1 MKKIKFTLIALV
13 TLSSGLFA
21 FQHDGLDHPIVW
33 KQTGATND
41 IGVYTDIKEGMVR
54 RSIVGKDSKELKR
67 IYGDMDIIGATIS
80 VPTNGGYN
88 YVPVTGA
95 LWKGTLTNIKG
106 IDDANY
112 RSQCT
117 QWDRNNGKCT
127 LDYFN
132 SSYSTFDFSNKPTEL
147 ERNHIDGSKVI
158 YARLYWAGGL
168 SNPWNDH
175 PASNVAG
182 LRNKYLNDISGF
194 KHVRFG
200 TPDGKIHR
208 LIANPEDVYWWGA
221 YAWYNTA
228 YQGGMYFMYQAS
240 VDVTDLV
247 KASLTKDRRTF
258 SAGGIRTSSSL
269 GDNNW
274 MSMYRDG
281 DFKSSRYYL
290 PPHYGGWALLIVYDF
305 GEGQRKKIKP
315 KSVNIYDGLRVLDPS
330 VRTNPGSVSRN
341 LQLKFE
347 GFYTPPSGSVN
358 STLAVMS
365 FGGKYETGSE
375 DIQVWHKN
383 NNRYESVASGQNA
396 SGKQFNSTITKFGSN
411 INSGKTYNNQMD
423 LDVFDISGK
432 IGNAQTDA
440 WINLIAKSEWVSGIL
455 YSERANVGLVAF
467 STDVYIPEVCYV
479 EKLLYSKN
487 NGTTFTEVSTD
498 PSAKTVIAKNNI
510 LRTQLQITNQGNEYA
525 QFVSVSAML
534 DDESAKYK
542 DNSTYVT
549 PHSSSSSFTLGAL
562 QTDNDPAGLQTL
574 LSGNKGINVNIG
586 QGATPAKG
594 GTIKK
599 NENAYIQ
606 YDSTLNKKFKLA
618 SYETKFKNLLLN
630 LEYDGVMNPCQGNKK
645 YHLTIMEPGK
655 YKVVNEKFAK
665 KGDNE
670 NLFTQIA
677 GKEFD
682 VNVAFL
688 SDSLNVGQTPAGP
701 SEKQK
706 VMLDVVTS
714 CDSSGLSV
722 LANSPKPTAE
732 LDETHGVVKI
742 KQLLINNAYSKLF
755 FNISVFNT
763 GTNQWVSECGYSD
776 AFAVRPEKFVAH
788 QNNGTIVSTSET
800 SPIRLVGGAPYT
812 NTGMTA
818 VYGSNII
825 ATGYTQT
832 LQTDTATNDDDKTQI
847 VRFTPILSSTCEANV
862 PNAVVTNLK
871 KINANAIF
879 SQGKGT
885 LSNSGGTNFSYP
897 DIGLAKVYL
906 KDASYTA
913 IDGAQNDCIKNSDT
927 TTKNSDAK
935 VGCDIRGEM
944 FLSFAPQS
952 IAVRNLQI
960 SNFGSGNMTYVS
972 NDSAMSSN
980 AAFNIQALLGNG
992 NVAKLYTRSCYA
1004 QRTSFTMGIDRII
1017 PDYTDNNGETTDT
1030 STANPA
1036 TLARNLASAIREV
1049 IFFDNDA
1056 GSDTRKIAGSAAN
1069 IGSYSVNATAFADTD
1084 ATARVNIRFNF
1095 ARTTNLAK
1103 NPFTVSSNTFTFNN
1117 ISSSNAGILASAPGA
1132 AYVKP
1137 TAVSNTTFYY
1147 GQVYAPTYTGPMSGF
1162 AGNIYYGIYCKGC
1175 NKAVY
1180 PLANTNATMP
1190 QAGDNWVVNAA
1201 HRNNNQGT
1209 HGAFTKAATTTVTV
1223 ANPINNGVERINLS
1237 STSVG
1242 TDIVLMNAPSW
1253 LIFDPSNAAATVN
1266 RFTVNFT
1273 SNDTNW
1279 GGQALAKN
1287 GTDVGAGN
1295 VVGTGGGR
1303 NGRLNNIMDKSSK
1316 RIEW

>member
-1 MKKIKFTLIALV
+1 MSFLRFFAISSLMAAYALAA
-13 TLSSGLFA
+13 THIYTDKNGLRHTI
-21 FQHDGLDHPIVW
+21 QDDINVGGGKQGGLDRKETATFNKLPINTVV
-33 KQTGATND
+33 KGETKEAKV
-41 IGVYTDIKEGMVR
+41 VYGGIEV
-54 RSIVGKDSKELKR
+54 
-67 IYGDMDIIGATIS
+67 IGAS
-80 VPTNGGYN
+80 VIKVKSGGYN
-88 YVPVTGA
+88 FNPYISA
-95 LWKGTLTNIKG
+95 YLTDSSITNVVFENEDSG
-106 IDDANY
+106 YA
-112 RSQCT
+112 T
-117 QWDRNNGKCT
+117 
-127 LDYFN
+127 N
-132 SSYSTFDFSNKPTEL
+132 SAKATFDFSDIKDKKGVSIANEITGDK
-147 ERNHIDGSKVI
+147 II
-158 YARLYWAGGL
+158 FARLFWGGRIMAYGSPKSTRDGYFNEIKDFNKIIFKTPKGIHNLTASEANTYWLG
-168 SNPWNDH
+168 SYNPSG
-175 PASNVAG
+175 PAS
-182 LRNKYLNDISGF
+182 SF
-194 KHVRFG
+194 
-200 TPDGKIHR
+200 
-208 LIANPEDVYWWGA
+208 
-221 YAWYNTA
+221 
-228 YQGGMYFMYQAS
+228 QYQAS
-240 VDVTDLV
+240 IDVTQLV
-247 KASLTKDRRTF
+247 KDSLGTTPAGRTF
-258 SAGGIRTSSSL
+258 SAGDIKTDIGSPDTIF
-269 GDNNW
+269 NV
-274 MSMYRDG
+274 YVDG
-281 DFKSSRYYL
+281 RFRGVRV
-290 PPHYGGWALLIVYDF
+290 PRYGGWALVIVYDF
-305 GEGQRKKIKP
+305 GPANAQRIKP
-315 KSVNIYDGLRVLDPS
+315 KGVSVYEGIRVLTPLNTS
-330 VRTNPGSVSRN
+330 LGMARSLLN
-341 LQLKFE
+341 KFE
-347 GFYTPPSGSVN
+347 GFFTPVKGVVGASFTS
-358 STLAVMS
+358 LS
-365 FGGKYETGSE
+365 FGAAKEIRAEKIEIRE
-375 DIQVWHKN
+375 DSSKTFYSIHDATLNKA
-383 NNRYESVASGQNA
+383 EE
-396 SGKQFNSTITKFGSN
+396 QFNSTISRY
-411 INSGKTYNNQMD
+411 GKHLNPNKKYNASMD
-423 LDVFDISGK
+423 LDTYDITGK
-432 IGNAQTDA
+432 LRNGQSKAEVQLTAQ
-440 WINLIAKSEWVSGIL
+440 IVSTSRGPQGD
-455 YSERANVGLVAF
+455 EATVGMVAF
-467 STDVYIPEVCYV
+467 SADAYVPEVCYV
-479 EKLLYSKN
+479 EKLFYSKN
-487 NGTTFTEVSTD
+487 NGATFTEVSTD

-510 LRTQLQITNQGNEYA
+510 LRTQLQITNQGNEDA
-525 QFVSVSAML
+525 QFVSVSATL

-562 QTDNDPAGLQTL
+562 QTDSDPAGLQTL

-645 YHLTIMEPGK
+645 YYLTIMEPGK

-688 SDSLNVGQTPAGP
+688 SDSLNAGQTPTGP

-706 VMLDVVTS
+706 VKLDVVTS

-722 LANSPKPTAE
+722 LASPKPTVE
-732 LDETHGVVKI
+732 LEETRGVVKVE
-742 KQLLINNAYSKLF
+742 KLLINNAYSKLF

-763 GTNQWVSECGYSD
+763 DTNQWVSECGYSD

-862 PNAVVTNLK
+862 PNTVVTNLK
-871 KINANAIF
+871 NINANAVF

-897 DIGLAKVYL
+897 DIGLVKVYL

-952 IAVRNLQI
+952 IAVRDLQI
-960 SNFGSGNMTYVS
+960 SNFGGNMTYVS
-972 NDSAMSSN
+972 NDRAMSSN
-980 AAFNIQALLGNG
+980 ATFNIQALLGNG
-992 NVAKLYTRSCYA
+992 NIANLYTRSCYA
-1004 QRTSFTMGIDRII
+1004 QRTSFTMGIDQII
-1017 PDYTDNNGETTDT
+1017 PDYTDNNGETTDASIADAT
-1030 STANPA
+1030 

-1056 GSDTRKIAGSAAN
+1056 GSDTRKIAGSATN
-1069 IGSYSVNATAFADTD
+1069 VGSYSVNATAFDDTD

-1117 ISSSNAGILASAPGA
+1117 ISSSNASILASAPGA
-1132 AYVKP
+1132 AYVRP
-1137 TAVSNTTFYY
+1137 AAVSNATFYY
-1147 GQVYAPTYTGPMSGF
+1147 GRVYAPTYTGPQTGF
-1162 AGNIYYGIYCKGC
+1162 NENLYYGIYCNAC
-1175 NKAVY
+1175 NNAIY
-1180 PLANTNATMP
+1180 TLAAGTQLP
-1190 QAGDNWVVNAA
+1190 QASNWFVNTA
-1201 HRNNNQGT
+1201 HTDLAQGT
-1209 HGAFTKAATTTVTV
+1209 SGALAGAATTTIAPATPVP
-1223 ANPINNGVERINLS
+1223 ANGIGNMRLS
-1237 STSVG
+1237 STVVG
-1242 TDIVLMNAPSW
+1242 TDVITMPASSW
-1253 LIFDPSNAAATVN
+1253 LIFDPINALAAVN

-1273 SNDTNW
+1273 SNNVNW
-1279 GGQALAKN
+1279 GGQSLDNKGA
-1287 GTDVGAGN
+1287 DVGVGN
-1295 VVGTGGGR
+1295 VVGTQGG
-1303 NGRLNNIMDKSSK
+1303 GRLNNIINKPSK

>member
-1 MKKIKFTLIALV
+1 MSLLRFFTIFSLIAAY
-13 TLSSGLFA
+13 TLA
-21 FQHDGLDHPIVW
+21 
-33 KQTGATND
+33 ATH
-41 IGVYTDIKEGMVR
+41 IYTDKNGLRHKIQDDINVGGGKQGGVDRNETTTFNKLPINTVVKGETKEAKV
-54 RSIVGKDSKELKR
+54 V
-67 IYGDMDIIGATIS
+67 YGGIEVIGAS
-80 VPTNGGYN
+80 VVKVKNGGYDFN
-88 YVPVTGA
+88 PIIS
-95 LWKGTLTNIKG
+95 GTLTDSSITNVVFENEDSG
-106 IDDANY
+106 YA
-112 RSQCT
+112 T
-117 QWDRNNGKCT
+117 
-127 LDYFN
+127 N
-132 SSYSTFDFSNKPTEL
+132 SARATFDFSDIKDKKGVSIANEITG
-147 ERNHIDGSKVI
+147 DKVI
-158 YARLYWAGGL
+158 FARLFWGGRIMAYGSPKSTRDGYFNEIKDFNKIRFKTPKGIYNLTASEANTYWLGSYNPAG
-168 SNPWNDH
+168 
-175 PASNVAG
+175 PAS
-182 LRNKYLNDISGF
+182 SF
-194 KHVRFG
+194 
-200 TPDGKIHR
+200 
-208 LIANPEDVYWWGA
+208 
-221 YAWYNTA
+221 
-228 YQGGMYFMYQAS
+228 QYQAS
-240 VDVTDLV
+240 VDVTQLV
-247 KASLTKDRRTF
+247 KDSLGTTPAGRTF
-258 SAGGIRTSSSL
+258 SAGDIKTDIGNPATTF
-269 GDNNW
+269 NV
-274 MSMYRDG
+274 YVDG
-281 DFKSSRYYL
+281 RFRGVRV
-290 PPHYGGWALLIVYDF
+290 PRYGGWALVIVYDF
-305 GEGQRKKIKP
+305 GPANAQRIKP
-315 KSVNIYDGLRVLDPS
+315 KGVSVYEGIRVLTPLNTS
-330 VRTNPGSVSRN
+330 LGMARSLLN
-341 LQLKFE
+341 KFE
-347 GFYTPPSGSVN
+347 GFFTPMQGVVGASFTS
-358 STLAVMS
+358 LS
-365 FGGKYETGSE
+365 FGAAKEIRAEKIEIREDGSKPFQSIHDATLNKE
-375 DIQVWHKN
+375 
-383 NNRYESVASGQNA
+383 EE
-396 SGKQFNSTITKFGSN
+396 QFNSTISRY
-411 INSGKTYNNQMD
+411 GKHLNPNKKYNASMD
-423 LDVFDISGK
+423 LDTYDITGK
-432 IGNAQTDA
+432 LRNGQSKAEVQLTAQ
-440 WINLIAKSEWVSGIL
+440 IVSTSRGPQGD
-455 YSERANVGLVAF
+455 EATVGMVAF
-467 STDVYIPEVCYV
+467 STDAYVPEVCYV
-479 EKLLYSKN
+479 EELFYSKN
-487 NGTTFTEVSTD
+487 NGATFTEVSTN
-498 PSAKTVIAKNNI
+498 PSAKTAIAKNNI
-510 LRTQLQITNQGNEYA
+510 LRTQLRVTNQGNEDA
-525 QFVSVSAML
+525 QFVSVSAVL
-534 DDESAKYK
+534 DAESAKYK

-562 QTDNDPAGLQTL
+562 QTDNNPTGLQTL
-574 LSGNKGINVNIG
+574 LPSNDGINVNIG

-618 SYETKFKNLLLN
+618 SYETKFENKLLK
-630 LEYDGVMNPCQGNKK
+630 LEYDGVMSPCQGNKK
-645 YHLTIMEPGK
+645 YYLTIMEPGK

-682 VNVAFL
+682 VKVAFL
-688 SDSLNVGQTPAGP
+688 SDDLNAGQTPTGP

-706 VMLDVVTS
+706 VKLDVVTS
-714 CDSSGLSV
+714 CNPLGPSV
-722 LANSPKPTAE
+722 LANSPEPTVE
-732 LDETHGVVKI
+732 LDQTKGVVKVE
-742 KQLLINNAYSKLF
+742 KLLIKNAYSKLF

-763 GTNQWVSECGYSD
+763 DTNQWVSECGYSD

-818 VYGSNII
+818 VYGSDII

-862 PNAVVTNLK
+862 PDAVVKNLK

-885 LSNSGGTNFSYP
+885 LFNSGGTNFSYP

-935 VGCDIRGEM
+935 VGCDIKGEM

-952 IAVRNLQI
+952 IAVRDLQI
-960 SNFGSGNMTYVS
+960 SNFGGGNMTYVS
-972 NDSAMSSN
+972 NDRDMSSN
-980 AAFNIQALLGNG
+980 AVFNIQALLGNG

-1004 QRTSFTMGIDRII
+1004 QRTGFTMGIDRII
-1017 PDYTDNNGETTDT
+1017 PDYTDNNGETTDA
-1030 STANPA
+1030 STTDAT

-1069 IGSYSVNATAFADTD
+1069 VGSYSVNATAFADTD
-1084 ATARVNIRFNF
+1084 ATAIVNIRFNF

-1117 ISSSNAGILASAPGA
+1117 ILSSNAGILASAPGA
-1132 AYVKP
+1132 AYVRP
-1137 TAVSNTTFYY
+1137 TAVSNATFYY

-1162 AGNIYYGIYCKGC
+1162 AGSIYYGIYCNRC

-1180 PLANTNATMP
+1180 PLANTNVTMP
-1190 QAGDNWVVNAA
+1190 QAGDNWVVNTD

-1209 HGAFTKAATTTVTV
+1209 HGAFTNAATTIV
-1223 ANPINNGVERINLS
+1223 AVASPINNGVESINLS
-1237 STSVG
+1237 STAVG
-1242 TDIVLMNAPSW
+1242 TDIVLMNASSW

-1273 SNDTNW
+1273 SNNTNW

-1287 GTDVGAGN
+1287 GTDVGVGN
-1295 VVGTGGGR
+1295 VVGTGGR